1 MRVSGRRV
9 FPRFRTLGA
18 WLGQLRISKQ
28 VSVDLTAPGL
38 TVISDSPGVVDEEFS
53 LALVYGGRHVDV
65 KVRVVATSPQV
76 LDGVLC
82 HQLNLEVLDNQSAS
96 ADLRVWTR

>member
-9 FPRFRTLGA
+9 FPRFRTFGA

-28 VSVDLTAPGL
+28 VAVDLTEPGL

-76 LDGVLC
+76 MEGVLR
-82 HQLNLEVLDNQSAS
+82 HQLKLDVLDDQSVS
-96 ADLRVWTR
+96 TDLRLWTR

>member
-9 FPRFRTLGA
+9 FPRFRTFGA

-28 VSVDLTAPGL
+28 VAVDLTEPGL

-76 LDGVLC
+76 LEGVLR
-82 HQLNLEVLDNQSAS
+82 HQLKLDVLDDQSAS
-96 ADLRVWTR
+96 TDLRVWTR